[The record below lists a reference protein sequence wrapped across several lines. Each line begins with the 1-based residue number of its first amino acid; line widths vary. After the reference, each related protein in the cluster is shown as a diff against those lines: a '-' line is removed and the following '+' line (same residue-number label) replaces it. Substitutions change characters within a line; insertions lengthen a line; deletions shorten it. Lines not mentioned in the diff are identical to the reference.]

1 MRLLRKCKCGYTFDQ
16 SKLFCTKCNSQFH
29 SAYPPKFSL
38 YDRYADY
45 RRRMKEQAKQRG
57 LL

>member
-1 MRLLRKCKCGYTFDQ
+1 MRLLRKCKCDYTIDQ
-16 SKLFCTKCNSQFH
+16 SILFCTKCNGRFH